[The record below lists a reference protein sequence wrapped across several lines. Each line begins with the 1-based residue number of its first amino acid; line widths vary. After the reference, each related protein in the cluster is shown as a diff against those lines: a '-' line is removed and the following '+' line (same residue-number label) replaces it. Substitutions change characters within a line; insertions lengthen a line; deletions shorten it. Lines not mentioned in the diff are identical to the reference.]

1 MSATARRGWLVAA
14 LVVAVTVLIGT
25 FLAAAAW
32 GGAFVHASAFS
43 VAGGCPGG
51 ITREWREQRGDRPG
65 MMDGYRGFRP
75 GMMDEWS
82 NS

>member
-1 MSATARRGWLVAA
+1 MSATARRGWLIAA

-25 FLAAAAW
+25 VLAAAAW
-32 GGAFVHASAFS
+32 GGAFGHASALS
-43 VAGGCPGG
+43 AGACPGG
-51 ITREWREQRGDRPG
+51 ITREWREQRGDGPG
-65 MMDGYRGFRP
+65 MMDGSRGFGP